1 MIMRALTRQL
11 PALVAVAA
19 IAAASAA
26 CSSSSA
32 SPTPSGSATAQG
44 GPAAAGFPVTVT
56 TAGGSAP
63 LASRPA
69 AIVSLSPTATEMLY
83 AIGAGSQV
91 KAVDSDSDYPK
102 QAPITKLDALTP
114 NVEAIVA
121 YKP

>member
-1 MIMRALTRQL
+1 MRALTRQL

-56 TAGGSAP
+56 TAGGRTH
-63 LASRPA
+63 LASRPG
-69 AIVSLSPTATEMLY
+69 AIVSLSPTATEDLY
-83 AIGAGSQV
+83 AVGAGL
-91 KAVDSDSDYPK
+91 AE
-102 QAPITKLDALTP
+102 ALAALREKRPPVFTGR
-114 NVEAIVA
+114 
-121 YKP
+121 